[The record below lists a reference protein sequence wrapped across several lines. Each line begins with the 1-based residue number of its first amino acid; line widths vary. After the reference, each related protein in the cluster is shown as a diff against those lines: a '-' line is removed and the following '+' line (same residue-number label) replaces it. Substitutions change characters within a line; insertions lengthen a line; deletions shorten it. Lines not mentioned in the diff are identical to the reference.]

1 MGQAVE
7 ISVMDPGSKDMARKM
22 WNVQRPW
29 ETVPEDQ
36 EEEAATNTEPQGVQA
51 EYFRKFKEAEEDKR
65 LRTVHIA
72 GLAPEV
78 TEEDVRVI
86 CKQFG
91 ELEALRLD
99 KDSDG
104 QAFALVEFKE
114 RGSAQVVKRTEKFLV
129 EERVLAFTE
138 AKTMV
143 DTTSFAEKSVHFNQP
158 AFDTTTMKVV
168 LAYQCHLNPKLA
180 KAKLAAAQIAGEEI
194 PQELIDAANEKQKEE
209 EEPIVW
215 EGRGERS
222 CPLAAREA
230 PKEPEKRPRDH
241 DRGQSERER
250 KPRRRRRSGMD
261 SRERHRASRS
271 RSRRPRHRRRKPDPD
286 KAKPDKAPSDKASPD
301 KAEKAKPD
309 ARKLAAQKA
318 LAAMQE
324 EMAPK
329 PPGEREEEDE
339 VEAVPN
345 TELLVLGSS
354 ESYSYEEEEEEA
366 TAKEKEEKAMV
377 VEAKAALEAA
387 RAAEEEQK
395 RQAEAALK
403 AEEERKAL
411 KAQKEAEAEE
421 ARQAALR
428 EQEKKAKEEEVSLV
442 RSSSQEFIQAA
453 LMRRRLERL
462 ASMED
467 STASPTRERWVCPR
481 CGEDNKPERQHC
493 NNCAAP
499 APWVSKSFE
508 VDDAPSEPSSS
519 SSDSKARRPPS
530 PAKSIAESDPR
541 SVAESPPRSIPGSSP
556 RSVAESHAQS
566 IDDEPVVDL
575 SESEGAEEVQL
586 ESERVRGELAEARA
600 RIFHS
605 SV

>member
-1 MGQAVE
+1 MAFAARNSIYIRNLSPQVSEQVLRETFGQCDAIERVLFRSYQGRTAEFFAQVDFATSKGVLEAHQLSGTKVMGQAIE

-78 TEEDVRVI
+78 TDEDVRVI

-104 QAFALVEFKE
+104 QPFALVEFKE

-143 DTTSFAEKSVHFNQP
+143 DTTSFAEQSVHFNQP

-194 PQELIDAANEKQKEE
+194 PQELIDAANEKPKEE

-222 CPLAAREA
+222 CPLAAREV

-241 DRGQSERER
+241 DRGQNERER
-250 KPRRRRRSGMD
+250 KPRRRRSGMD
-261 SRERHRASRS
+261 SRERHHASRS
-271 RSRRPRHRRRKPDPD
+271 RSRRPRHRRRRKPDPD
-286 KAKPDKAPSDKASPD
+286 KAKPDKATPDKATPD
-301 KAEKAKPD
+301 KAEKSAKAD

-318 LAAMQE
+318 LAAMQD

-329 PPGEREEEDE
+329 PAREKEEEDE

-345 TELLVLGSS
+345 TELFVLGSS
-354 ESYSYEEEEEEA
+354 ESYSYEEEEEA
-366 TAKEKEEKAMV
+366 TKEKEEKVMDEA
-377 VEAKAALEAA
+377 AKAALEAA
-387 RAAEEEQK
+387 QAAEEEAK
-395 RQAEAALK
+395 RQAEAARK
-403 AEEERKAL
+403 AEEEERQAIE
-411 KAQKEAEAEE
+411 AQKEAEAEE

-428 EQEKKAKEEEVSLV
+428 EQERKAKEEEVSLV
-442 RSSSQEFIQAA
+442 RSSSQATG
-453 LMRRRLERL
+453 
-462 ASMED
+462 
-467 STASPTRERWVCPR
+467 STCRVILWGCYAIL
-481 CGEDNKPERQHC
+481 
-493 NNCAAP
+493 
-499 APWVSKSFE
+499 
-508 VDDAPSEPSSS
+508 
-519 SSDSKARRPPS
+519 SD
-530 PAKSIAESDPR
+530 I
-541 SVAESPPRSIPGSSP
+541 
-556 RSVAESHAQS
+556 
-566 IDDEPVVDL
+566 
-575 SESEGAEEVQL
+575 
-586 ESERVRGELAEARA
+586 
-600 RIFHS
+600 
-605 SV
+605 